1 MGQEFSWYVVLSLEE
16 VNDVSLD
23 GKMCHFM
30 LSDVQKPTSVQKRV
44 VMFSNGN
51 DNVIEKES
59 KKNGKERSLKQ
70 NANV

>member
-30 LSDVQKPTSVQKRV
+30 LSDV
-44 VMFSNGN
+44 
-51 DNVIEKES
+51 
-59 KKNGKERSLKQ
+59 
-70 NANV
+70 

>member
-1 MGQEFSWYVVLSLEE
+1 
-16 VNDVSLD
+16 
-23 GKMCHFM
+23 M

-70 NANV
+70 NANVVREEKCGSQKNGHMG

>member
-70 NANV
+70 NSNV

>member
-1 MGQEFSWYVVLSLEE
+1 MGQEFSWYVVLLLEE
-16 VNDVSLD
+16 VNDISLD

-59 KKNGKERSLKQ
+59 KKMEKKEALYKTQ
-70 NANV
+70 T

>member
-1 MGQEFSWYVVLSLEE
+1 MGQFSWYVVLSLEE

-44 VMFSNGN
+44 VMFSNEN

>member
-1 MGQEFSWYVVLSLEE
+1 MGQFSWYVVLSLEE

>member
-1 MGQEFSWYVVLSLEE
+1 
-16 VNDVSLD
+16 
-23 GKMCHFM
+23 MCHFM